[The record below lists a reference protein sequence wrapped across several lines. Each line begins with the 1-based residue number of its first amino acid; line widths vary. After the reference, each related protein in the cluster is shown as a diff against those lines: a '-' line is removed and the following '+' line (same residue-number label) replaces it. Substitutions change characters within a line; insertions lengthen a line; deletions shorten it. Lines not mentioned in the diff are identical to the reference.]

1 MSEGVSIDQN
11 GLSSQIRRPVGSVGG
26 SNDEQPSS
34 NVGAKSTRS
43 VGRSRK
49 PSQKALDAKESA
61 AVSKADRIKR
71 TNPRDQKN
79 NTDFN
84 CPQSINENFPPHRGK
99 GQSNVPRWWLTG
111 YHSNDAKARRVRE
124 WRMFTTKQQKEK
136 ISEHWKILGD
146 SALSRTNVASSSRRV
161 STESVVDEETRK
173 KAAKEAKRLKKIRVS
188 IEELSA
194 EAAREVTYNDGVHF
208 SATNIEY
215 SQTCLSEHRQR
226 QFDALDLCL
235 IALEEKEE
243 ESARKKKDRDDRRNE
258 KRRNNRARQREQTGV
273 SIVLVL
279 VSFVIVSTHINLCS
293 RMFLSMYSPSQV
305 HLSME
310 MLLHP
315 LRPVLC
321 SLSVDVVPL
330 TLPLDLSTC
339 KDVM

>member
-99 GQSNVPRWWLTG
+99 GQSNVPHWWLAG

-146 SALSRTNVASSSRRV
+146 SALSRTNVAGSSRRV

-188 IEELSA
+188 IEELTADS
-194 EAAREVTYNDGVHF
+194 
-208 SATNIEY
+208 NIMMEFI
-215 SQTCLSEHRQR
+215 SLQQISSTL
-226 QFDALDLCL
+226 
-235 IALEEKEE
+235 K
-243 ESARKKKDRDDRRNE
+243 
-258 KRRNNRARQREQTGV
+258 
-273 SIVLVL
+273 L
-279 VSFVIVSTHINLCS
+279 VSVNIVKD
-293 RMFLSMYSPSQV
+293 SM
-305 HLSME
+305 M
-310 MLLHP
+310 
-315 LRPVLC
+315 R
-321 SLSVDVVPL
+321 
-330 TLPLDLSTC
+330 
-339 KDVM
+339 

>member
-136 ISEHWKILGD
+136 INEHANA
-146 SALSRTNVASSSRRV
+146 ALSTRTNVASSSRRV
-161 STESVVDEETRK
+161 STESVVDEDTRK
-173 KAAKEAKRLKKIRVS
+173 KAAKEAKRLRRIRVCL
-188 IEELSA
+188 EELTV
-194 EAAREVTYNDGVHF
+194 EAAREVTYSDGVHF

-310 MLLHP
+310 MPTWCH
-315 LRPVLC
+315 
-321 SLSVDVVPL
+321 
-330 TLPLDLSTC
+330 
-339 KDVM
+339 

>member
-1 MSEGVSIDQN
+1 M
-11 GLSSQIRRPVGSVGG
+11 
-26 SNDEQPSS
+26 
-34 NVGAKSTRS
+34 
-43 VGRSRK
+43 
-49 PSQKALDAKESA
+49 
-61 AVSKADRIKR
+61 
-71 TNPRDQKN
+71 
-79 NTDFN
+79 
-84 CPQSINENFPPHRGK
+84 
-99 GQSNVPRWWLTG
+99 
-111 YHSNDAKARRVRE
+111 
-124 WRMFTTKQQKEK
+124 
-136 ISEHWKILGD
+136 
-146 SALSRTNVASSSRRV
+146 
-161 STESVVDEETRK
+161 DEETRK

-279 VSFVIVSTHINLCS
+279 VSFVIVSSHINLCS

-310 MLLHP
+310 MLLR
-315 LRPVLC
+315 LLIGT
-321 SLSVDVVPL
+321 SV
-330 TLPLDLSTC
+330 
-339 KDVM
+339 K